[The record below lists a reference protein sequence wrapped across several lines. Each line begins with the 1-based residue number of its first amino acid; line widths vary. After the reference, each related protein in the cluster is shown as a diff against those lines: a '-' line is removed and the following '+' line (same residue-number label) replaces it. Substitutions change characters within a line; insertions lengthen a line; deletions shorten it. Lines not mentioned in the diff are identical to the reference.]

1 MDLIA
6 LILLGLYLVFVA
18 TFTFVWAGG
27 KVARTIVNL
36 PVAFVLIPAMLGGLL
51 AEIAKKKHEE
61 IKKGGKE

>member
-27 KVARTIVNL
+27 NIVRTIVNL
-36 PVAFVLIPAMLGGLL
+36 PVAFVLIPTMLGGLL

-61 IKKGGKE
+61 IKKKEK

>member
-27 KVARTIVNL
+27 KVMRTIVNL
-36 PVAFVLIPAMLGGLL
+36 PVAFVLIPTLLGELL
-51 AEIAKKKHEE
+51 AEIAKQKYEE
-61 IKKGGKE
+61 IKKGEK